1 MLCRLAPLNPPP
13 PRACIQASEASEVS
27 QRRILTPQQGELH
40 LQFTNLQLHLFERG
54 LLPQPR
60 GGRAPPVLLL
70 PVEAL
75 FALDHAHCRGG
86 TQLYVALPALLRRR
100 CRVCGEAGA
109 LGVFRGARVPKPL
122 LRGHGTARGGVGA
135 SSNAGEV
142 RPVRQ
147 VEKGLGEIRPYP
159 LEVGFNNRGKV
170 RKHLPYLPLS
180 FATALQIKKNDLW
193 KRRAHENGRGEGRG
207 KGRLPPG
214 LALAFSGSVVFD
226 GAVPRHR
233 LALKSVRTFPAS
245 TPRETK
251 LVNLREPQEVAHVT
265 APSRKWKFPFPRQHR
280 PAFSGTQ
287 GWS

>member
-70 PVEAL
+70 PVQAF

-135 SSNAGEV
+135 SSDAGEV

-170 RKHLPYLPLS
+170 REHLPYLPLS
-180 FATALQIKKNDLW
+180 YATALQIKK
-193 KRRAHENGRGEGRG
+193 KRPLETARARERKRRG
-207 KGRLPPG
+207 KGEGKTSAGACSCFLRVCCFRRSCSPPPAGVKVGSNLPR
-214 LALAFSGSVVFD
+214 FDTSGD
-226 GAVPRHR
+226 
-233 LALKSVRTFPAS
+233 
-245 TPRETK
+245 
-251 LVNLREPQEVAHVT
+251 
-265 APSRKWKFPFPRQHR
+265 
-280 PAFSGTQ
+280 
-287 GWS
+287 